1 MHFSFPEYKS
11 SLLTALFVNVILHF
25 FRVQIITKELMKLY
39 FLCSICRLN
48 FLFSTTKKLLSLTPR
63 SLSSACSVLAASMFC
78 AQCTHLIGSVKAL
91 LEILPQN
98 LVCSL
103 RKTCWTTSPSCS
115 PGNPDMFMDFYSEIL
130 TERYLRSFPT
140 FPFQKTVQRT

>member
-1 MHFSFPEYKS
+1 MCH
-11 SLLTALFVNVILHF
+11 
-25 FRVQIITKELMKLY
+25 
-39 FLCSICRLN
+39 LN

-63 SLSSACSVLAASMFC
+63 SLGGVCSALAASTLC
-78 AQCTHLIGSVKAL
+78 AQRTHLIGSVKAR

-103 RKTCWTTSPSCS
+103 RKTRWTTSPSCS
-115 PGNPDMFMDFYSEIL
+115 PGNPDTFMDFYSEIL
-130 TERYLRSFPT
+130 TERHLRSFPA